1 MDNILTDYFKY
12 LKGGSDTENKTTLKI
27 DQNTINKYKNGIIII
42 IKNGLGNKLMTIT
55 NMIHKYKETGK
66 SIYFVEQLSHHQKRS
81 PTEKIKYIFPN
92 LNENSILSWKL
103 FDALKE
109 YGIKEVEYNDN
120 EMFYETYGL
129 INITNQT
136 RRLLK
141 MNSNYDYL
149 RDNYDLKNGIF
160 VHYRLGDKFELNYK
174 ELKKNKVCKYVLMT
188 SEYYIDS
195 INKMLKEKQ
204 GPPVYIMSDSIKVA
218 ECLLKNKIPNLI
230 FINEGTA
237 ETFYLMTH
245 CNRLIIS
252 ESTMTVAAVYLNNNK
267 PQVISPD
274 FLIDVRNNHKLINNI
289 FFSDKI
295 VSFVSDKKYLLINKK
310 QYDELYKECYK
321 KFVYY

>member
-1 MDNILTDYFKY
+1 
-12 LKGGSDTENKTTLKI
+12 
-27 DQNTINKYKNGIIII
+27 
-42 IKNGLGNKLMTIT
+42 
-55 NMIHKYKETGK
+55 
-66 SIYFVEQLSHHQKRS
+66 
-81 PTEKIKYIFPN
+81 
-92 LNENSILSWKL
+92 
-103 FDALKE
+103 
-109 YGIKEVEYNDN
+109 
-120 EMFYETYGL
+120 
-129 INITNQT
+129 
-136 RRLLK
+136 
-141 MNSNYDYL
+141 
-149 RDNYDLKNGIF
+149 
-160 VHYRLGDKFELNYK
+160 
-174 ELKKNKVCKYVLMT
+174 
-188 SEYYIDS
+188 
-195 INKMLKEKQ
+195 
-204 GPPVYIMSDSIKVA
+204 MSDSIKVA

-267 PQVISPD
+267 PQVIAPD